1 MDTTIIR
8 NRKARYIKLTHAEP
22 QPPRVYTA
30 DRSRCGYVI
39 GMASPYTGEAGY
51 SQRVRV
57 LWADGR
63 TTLCCLRG
71 MVPAFENPRL
81 QTGFCE
87 WTIR

>member
-1 MDTTIIR
+1 METTIIK
-8 NRKARYIKLTHAEP
+8 NRKARYIELTHAEP

-57 LWADGR
+57 LWANGR

-71 MVPAFENPRL
+71 MVPAFEDSRVL
-81 QTGFCE
+81 AGFRE

>member
-1 MDTTIIR
+1 MESKIIK
-8 NRKARYIKLTHAEP
+8 NRKALYIQLMSVYPA
-22 QPPRVYTA
+22 QVYTA
-30 DRSRCGYVI
+30 DRSRCGFVI

-63 TTLCCLRG
+63 TTLCCLKG
-71 MVPAFENPRL
+71 MVPAYEDSRVL
-81 QTGFCE
+81 TGFRE